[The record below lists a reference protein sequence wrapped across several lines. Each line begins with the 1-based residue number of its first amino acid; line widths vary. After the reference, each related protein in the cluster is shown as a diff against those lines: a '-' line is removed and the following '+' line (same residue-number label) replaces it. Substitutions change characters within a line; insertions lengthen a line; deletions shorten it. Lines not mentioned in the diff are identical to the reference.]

1 MEMTHWN
8 DPPRHSVRLPSV
20 PPRLARFLP
29 WIALGAI
36 AFGVLNAGWQM
47 SESASLGGDAL
58 NGFVRDGHYFVGS
71 HGSYTEVGAA
81 EWIANRNRG
90 ALTLISWPFVMLA
103 AAFLLFRYV
112 FPYVMSGGRT
122 QRPDQ
127 ERVARIR
134 GSGPMLASADPGGR
148 VGEVHMT
155 IGMLGVDVY
164 DAGLVI
170 RPRFMPPFAIPVEEI
185 RSVRHG
191 RSLLSKRLE
200 IEHDG
205 LEVPSTVGLFIGEDS
220 HVARAIAAITEGRQN
235 DPSRTPLRDPRS
247 GSTADPPAVKP
258 GPPILLRLLSLTGL
272 FVGVAMIIVGVTRII
287 PAIGLFGI
295 VWTAFGVVILAVNAA
310 QFVRRGY

>member
-8 DPPRHSVRLPSV
+8 EPPRHSVRLPSV
-20 PPRLARFLP
+20 PTSLARFLP
-29 WIALGAI
+29 WIALGVI
-36 AFGVLNAGWQM
+36 AFGLLNAGWQM
-47 SESASLGGDAL
+47 SDSASLGGDAL
-58 NGFVRDGHYFVGS
+58 NGYVREGHYFVGS

-81 EWIANRNRG
+81 EWMANRDRS

-122 QRPDQ
+122 QPDQ

-148 VGEVHMT
+148 VGDVRM
-155 IGMLGVDVY
+155 IAGMLGVDVY

-185 RSVRHG
+185 RSLRHG

-205 LEVPSTVGLFIGEDS
+205 LEVASTVALFMGEDS
-220 HVARAIAAITEGRQN
+220 HVARAITAIMAERTSHGLPGALQENSRSASAAATPAMK
-235 DPSRTPLRDPRS
+235 PSVPLL
-247 GSTADPPAVKP
+247 
-258 GPPILLRLLSLTGL
+258 IRLMSVMGL
-272 FVGVAMIIVGVTRII
+272 FVGGFMIFIGVTRAI
-287 PAIGLFGI
+287 PTLGVFGV
-295 VWTAFGVVILAVNAA
+295 VWTAFGVAILAVNVVR
-310 QFVRRGY
+310 FVRRGY